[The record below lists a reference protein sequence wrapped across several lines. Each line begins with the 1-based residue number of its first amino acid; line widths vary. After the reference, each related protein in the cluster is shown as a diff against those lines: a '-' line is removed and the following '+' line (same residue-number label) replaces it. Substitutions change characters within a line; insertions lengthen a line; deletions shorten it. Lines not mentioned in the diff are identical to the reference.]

1 MRTSL
6 FRKTFYD
13 FKMSTPPNV
22 STSISSNGGGMG
34 GFNQNNQPVQFHPH
48 MGLAVNQQNQQ
59 QNLPVHQP
67 HNQNDQPTA
76 MVMQSPHAINQ
87 PVQSQGGPVNGTGP
101 VRTHFQHMTGQPG
114 GHLPGHN
121 TGMMNQVQPGA
132 HQVVNQHQHP
142 PSPSPQIT
150 THQNGPSV
158 EVSFPL
164 SREKACRFREI
175 AESDTKLIR
184 DLQKFGIHSI
194 RFQGNSSTNFNTYFY
209 IFL

>member
-1 MRTSL
+1 MP
-6 FRKTFYD
+6 
-13 FKMSTPPNV
+13 TPPHV

-34 GFNQNNQPVQFHPH
+34 GFSQNNQPVQFHPH
-48 MGLAVNQQNQQ
+48 MGVAVNQQNQPH
-59 QNLPVHQP
+59 LPVNQP
-67 HNQNDQPTA
+67 VNQNDQPTA

-87 PVQSQGGPVNGTGP
+87 AVQSPVNGTGP
-101 VRTHFQHMTGQPG
+101 VRAHFQHMPGQPHLPGQNTGNQFQPG
-114 GHLPGHN
+114 GH
-121 TGMMNQVQPGA
+121 QVA
-132 HQVVNQHQHP
+132 HHPHP
-142 PSPSPQIT
+142 PTPNPQSIT

-194 RFQGNSSTNFNTYFY
+194 RFQGNLIFCENLYSPSSFVWSPRVVWSVFRPSEKPHKGR
-209 IFL
+209 